1 MGRPDFG
8 RIEGTARKQRHA
20 ALLLAHLDF
29 QTLGHPWFESKF
41 KSNKKKI
48 ISLELI
54 FVQKSTSSDLCPQN
68 SSTEITLKE
77 VTSNNAQISQ
87 LLRRLK
93 EDALNVECYNGC

>member
-1 MGRPDFG
+1 MMPISDDWFG
-8 RIEGTARKQRHA
+8 SKRK
-20 ALLLAHLDF
+20 
-29 QTLGHPWFESKF
+29 P
-41 KSNKKKI
+41 NKKI
-48 ISLELI
+48 ISQQLI